1 MAASLLAG
9 NPLPFSLASCLNL
22 SELALDME
30 DTHLCIA
37 TTSAD
42 ILSTLYPIERCRLE
56 RILLT
61 TGCTYRLF
69 VKEPR
74 TKIAQ
79 AWGKLDVVLS
89 ELARV
94 AIKRGERLSFIL
106 VSSGRHRGGCLVSGE
121 KRLSELLPRFR
132 ELGSL
137 RVDYGRSHRLGGAR
151 RLEPDCVY
159 ECYT

>member
-1 MAASLLAG
+1 MVVFPPAG
-9 NPLPFSLASCLNL
+9 NPLLFSLGSCLNL
-22 SELALDME
+22 SELVLDME
-30 DTHLCIA
+30 DTNLCIA

-56 RILLT
+56 WITLT

-69 VKEPR
+69 GKEPR
-74 TKIAQ
+74 TGIVQ

-89 ELARV
+89 ELAKV
-94 AIKRGERLSFIL
+94 AVRRGERLSFVL

-121 KRLSELLPRFR
+121 KWLSELLPRFR

-137 RVDYGRSHRLGGAR
+137 RFDHGRSHRLGAR

-159 ECYT
+159 KCHA